1 MIVGKQKPIEEIW
14 EMVKDYK
21 KVLVF
26 GCNTCVAVC
35 HEGGNKEAEI
45 LTSLLRMKAKQEGAD
60 IEFTNGGIERQCE
73 HEYFENAREQVEEH
87 DVVLSIA
94 CGAGIQFTS
103 EKWPD
108 KIILPGLN
116 TTFIGV
122 VDEPGVFSERCLMC
136 GDCILHLTG
145 GVCPIARC
153 SKSIMNGP
161 CGGSEDGLCE
171 VNPDI
176 PCGWQLIYDRLK
188 AQGRLELLDQVIP
201 AKNWVTSRDGGPR
214 AQRREDLMNI
224 KENEKEAPDAG
235 EN

>member
-35 HEGGNKEAEI
+35 HEGGNKEAEV
-45 LTSLLRMKAKQEGAD
+45 LASMLRMKATQEGVD
-60 IEFTNGGIERQCE
+60 IQVDDGGIERQCE
-73 HEYFENAREQVEEH
+73 HEYFEKVAELLPQY
-87 DVVLSIA
+87 DAVLDIA
-94 CGAGIQFTS
+94 CGAGIQFAN
-103 EKWPD
+103 EKFPATVF
-108 KIILPGLN
+108 LPGLN

-122 VDEPGVFSERCLMC
+122 VDAPGVFTERCQMC

-161 CGGSEDGLCE
+161 CGGSEDGVCE
-171 VNPDI
+171 INPDV

-188 AQGRLELLDQVIP
+188 EQGRLELLDQVIP
-201 AKNWVTSRDGGPR
+201 SKDWKTARDGGPR
-214 AQRREDLMNI
+214 RLEHKHLQEGEEATDGG
-224 KENEKEAPDAG
+224 NE
-235 EN
+235 

>member
-1 MIVGKQKPIEEIW
+1 MIVGKQKPLEEIW
-14 EMVKDYK
+14 EMIKGYK

-45 LTSLLRMKAKQEGAD
+45 LASLLRLKALQETAD
-60 IEFTNGGIERQCE
+60 IDIHAGGIERQCE
-73 HEYFENAREQVEEH
+73 HEFYDQAKIELEAT
-87 DVVLSIA
+87 DAILSIA
-94 CGAGIQFTS
+94 CGAGVQFTA
-103 EKWPD
+103 EKFPH
-108 KIILPGLN
+108 KPLIPGLN

-122 VDEPGVFSERCLMC
+122 VDEPGVFSERCQMC

-161 CGGSEDGLCE
+161 CGGSEDGRCE
-171 VNPDI
+171 INPDV

-188 AQGRLELLDQVIP
+188 AQNRLELLDTVIP
-201 AKNWVTSRDGGPR
+201 PKNWKSGRDGGPR
-214 AQRREDLMNI
+214 KQTREDLRSG
-224 KENEKEAPDAG
+224 EKDG
-235 EN
+235 K

>member
-1 MIVGKQKPIEEIW
+1 MIVGKQKPLDQIW
-14 EMVKDYK
+14 DMIKGYK

-45 LTSLLRMKAKQEGAD
+45 LASLLRMKAVQEAAD
-60 IEFTNGGIERQCE
+60 IEIDAGGIERQCE
-73 HEYFENAREQVEEH
+73 HEFYDKAKIEIESH
-87 DVVLSIA
+87 DAILSLA
-94 CGAGIQFTS
+94 CGAGVQFTG
-103 EKWPD
+103 EKFPH
-108 KIILPGLN
+108 KPLLPGLN

-122 VDEPGVFSERCLMC
+122 VDEPGVFSERCQMC

-161 CGGSEDGLCE
+161 CGGSENGRCE
-171 VNPDI
+171 INPDV

-188 AQGRLELLDQVIP
+188 AQGRLELLDAVIP
-201 AKNWVTSRDGGPR
+201 VKDWKSGRDGGPR
-214 AQRREDLMNI
+214 KQTREDLRSG
-224 KENEKEAPDAG
+224 EKDG
-235 EN
+235 K

>member
-1 MIVGKQKPIEEIW
+1 MIVGKQKPLDEIW
-14 EMVKDYK
+14 EMIKDFQ

-45 LTSLLRMKAKQEGAD
+45 LGSLLRMKAKQESKD
-60 IEFTNGGIERQCE
+60 MEIKSGGIERQCE
-73 HEYFENAREQVEEH
+73 HEYFESVREDIEQA
-87 DVVLSIA
+87 DAVLSIA
-94 CGAGIQFTS
+94 CGAGVQFLG
-103 EKWPD
+103 EKWPE

-122 VDEPGVFSERCLMC
+122 VDAPGEFTERCLMC

-145 GVCPIARC
+145 GICPITRC

-161 CGGSEDGLCE
+161 CGGSENGVCE
-171 VNPDI
+171 VNPDV

-188 AQGRLELLDQVIP
+188 AQGRLHLIERVVP
-201 AKNWVTSRDGGPR
+201 AKSWVTSRDGGPR
-214 AQRREDLMNI
+214 KQVREDLRDI
-224 KENEKEAPDAG
+224 KEVSDAA
-235 EN
+235 E

>member
-1 MIVGKQKPIEEIW
+1 MIVGKQKPLDEIW
-14 EMVKDYK
+14 EMIKDYK

-45 LTSLLRMKAKQEGAD
+45 LSSLLRMKAKQEGLD
-60 IEFTNGGIERQCE
+60 LEIKDGGIERQCE
-73 HEYFENAREQVEEH
+73 HEYFDQAVEQMEWA
-87 DVVLSIA
+87 DAILSIA

-103 EKWPD
+103 EKWPES
-108 KIILPGLN
+108 IILPGLN

-153 SKSIMNGP
+153 SKSLMNGP
-161 CGGSEDGLCE
+161 CGGSENGVCE
-171 VNPDI
+171 INPDV
-176 PCGWQLIYDRLK
+176 PCGWQLIYDRLN
-188 AQGRLELLDQVIP
+188 AQGRLDLLDQVIP
-201 AKNWVTSRDGGPR
+201 AKNWVSSRDGGPR
-214 AQRREDLMNI
+214 KQVREDLMDV
-224 KENEKEAPDAG
+224 KEDSDGGND
-235 EN
+235 